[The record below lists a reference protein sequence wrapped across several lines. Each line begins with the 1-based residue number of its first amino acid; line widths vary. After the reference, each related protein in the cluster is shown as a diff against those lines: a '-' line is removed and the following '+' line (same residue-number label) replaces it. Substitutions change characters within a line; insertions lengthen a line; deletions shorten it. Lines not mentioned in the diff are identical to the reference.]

1 MEFFK
6 NTTKFLVSHESLI
19 RLVQLLQFVGR
30 GLEAYV
36 FGILPVDYVK
46 NIFSLLDYN
55 YKEAMLKGR

>member
-1 MEFFK
+1 M
-6 NTTKFLVSHESLI
+6 SLI
-19 RLVQLLQFVGR
+19 RLKQLLQFVGR

-46 NIFSLLDYN
+46 HIFSLLDYN